1 MRYGFYFIINISEL
15 HLSLEK
21 MDDSHELN
29 PFINPYIT
37 DLPICLALN
46 IET

>member
-15 HLSLEK
+15 HLSLNK
-21 MDDSHELN
+21 IDDIHEIN
-29 PFINPYIT
+29 PFINPLIA